1 MRLSSLAVAAAFL
14 LAGSAPSLARPSC
27 AGPVEIANA
36 RLLRIERNG
45 AIVLTDGQRVHL
57 EGIRLA
63 GGASDH
69 APSTFADQ
77 ALVAVQSTL
86 RSGPL
91 TLTSVPPLKDRYDRI
106 RVQAFVG
113 KRWVQ
118 DEILR
123 RGLARVSIAPDRTEC
138 AIELFTAEAEA
149 RATHSGIWSSP
160 AYAIRTPDNLGLDTN
175 TFQIVEGK
183 VLNASVRNGRVH
195 LNFGENWRTDFT
207 ATVDPADKRYFREAG
222 VDPTSYV
229 GQTIRVRGWVQSLNG
244 PEIEVPNPQGI
255 EVVK

>member
-45 AIVLTDGQRVHL
+45 AIVLTDGQTVHL
-57 EGIRLA
+57 EGMRLA

-69 APSTFADQ
+69 APPTFADQ

-113 KRWVQ
+113 ERWVQ
-118 DEILR
+118 DELLR

-138 AIELFTAEAEA
+138 AAELFAAEAEA
-149 RATHSGIWSSP
+149 RATHCWNLVFAGLCDPDARQSRPRYGHLSDRRRQSSERERQKWAR
-160 AYAIRTPDNLGLDTN
+160 AY
-175 TFQIVEGK
+175 
-183 VLNASVRNGRVH
+183 
-195 LNFGENWRTDFT
+195 LNFGEDWRTDFT
-207 ATVDPADKRYFREAG
+207 VTVDPEDMRELPRGRRRSARHMLDKPFACAAG
-222 VDPTSYV
+222 CS
-229 GQTIRVRGWVQSLNG
+229 R
-244 PEIEVPNPQGI
+244 
-255 EVVK
+255 